1 MLRFLDLIISC
12 VLIVAFAPL
21 MLMLILLL
29 RATAEGEVFFRQNRI
44 GVGGTPFAL
53 LKYATMLKDS
63 PNLGSGT
70 ITLKDDPR
78 VLPVG
83 RYLRALKIDELP
95 QLYNVLKGEMSLVG
109 PRPQTRRCFDTFSP
123 LDQSIITQARPG
135 LTGIGSLV
143 FRNEENLLD
152 PGKDPVH
159 LYKYVIMPYK
169 AELEHWYIRNQ
180 GLRTYLLCILAT
192 GWTAVFNKSSIVWYF
207 FPGLPSPPDALASS
221 VNWPGVKHYEGASE
235 GSSS

>member
-1 MLRFLDLIISC
+1 MIRGLDLIISC
-12 VLIVAFAPL
+12 LLIVAFAPL
-21 MLMLILLL
+21 MLVLILLL
-29 RATAEGEVFFRQNRI
+29 RATAEGEVFFRQSRI
-44 GVGGTPFAL
+44 GKGGRSFAL

-70 ITLKDDPR
+70 ITLKNDPR

-83 RYLRALKIDELP
+83 RYLRAFKMDELP
-95 QLYNVLKGEMSLVG
+95 QLYNVLRGEMSLVG

-152 PGKDPVH
+152 PDKDPVG
-159 LYKYVIMPYK
+159 LYKNVIMPYK
-169 AELEHWYIRNQ
+169 AELEYWYIRHQ
-180 GLRTYLLCILAT
+180 GLRTYLLCIFAT
-192 GWTAVFNKSSIVWYF
+192 GWTAAFRKSSIVWYL
-207 FPGLPSPPDALASS
+207 FPTLPLPPSSLASAL
-221 VNWPGVKHYEGASE
+221 NWPGVKRYEGASE
-235 GSSS
+235 GSAS